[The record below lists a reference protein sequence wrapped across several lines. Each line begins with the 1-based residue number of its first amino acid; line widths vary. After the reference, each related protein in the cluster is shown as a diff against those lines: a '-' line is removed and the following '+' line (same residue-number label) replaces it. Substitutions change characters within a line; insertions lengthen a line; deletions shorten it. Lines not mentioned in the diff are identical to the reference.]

1 LSEPNIRDLV
11 EEPLQFAEQGYRKA
25 SNQTRLGMVLTLRA
39 VLISNQGEFAQA
51 FALAR
56 QALTLLPE
64 QDRQWRCRCL
74 TMLGLEA
81 ILSGQLTSARPLLQQ
96 ALAFGKIARWLP
108 VMQTATT
115 YLGEVCFSRGE
126 LQHAVGYFRQALAL
140 ANEQQDLSQLQ
151 LTLETGARMIHYE
164 RLPLYSLAGLAYER
178 NELEEAEHTLREAL
192 AQGQFVG
199 SHILTPGLL
208 LQVRLLYA
216 CGEGQQAREFLS
228 KLATGWQRPEVHRE
242 IQMCQAWLALTMGDI
257 ATAQNWATTYER
269 DAESVVLVRREEEG
283 LLLARLR
290 IAEGRAQEALDVLV
304 PWRQQACAQ
313 ERRHSELHLLVLEAL
328 ARQALGARA
337 QARETLLE
345 AVTKA
350 RSEGYQRLFLDE
362 GPAMEALLKST
373 LKEIQE
379 QDLATYVRRL
389 LYAFVQE
396 QAHAPSSRGQDT
408 SPLLEPLTPQE
419 QRVLHL
425 LAEGASNQQIATQ
438 LVISLVTVKKHVTN
452 LLGKLGA
459 ANRTQAIVRA
469 REYGLL

>member
-1 LSEPNIRDLV
+1 
-11 EEPLQFAEQGYRKA
+11 
-25 SNQTRLGMVLTLRA
+25 
-39 VLISNQGEFAQA
+39 
-51 FALAR
+51 
-56 QALTLLPE
+56 
-64 QDRQWRCRCL
+64 
-74 TMLGLEA
+74 MLGLEA

-208 LQVRLLYA
+208 LQVRLLSA

-290 IAEGRAQEALDVLV
+290 IAEG
-304 PWRQQACAQ
+304 
-313 ERRHSELHLLVLEAL
+313 
-328 ARQALGARA
+328 
-337 QARETLLE
+337 
-345 AVTKA
+345 
-350 RSEGYQRLFLDE
+350 
-362 GPAMEALLKST
+362 
-373 LKEIQE
+373 I
-379 QDLATYVRRL
+379 
-389 LYAFVQE
+389 
-396 QAHAPSSRGQDT
+396 T
-408 SPLLEPLTPQE
+408 SPGAGSPRTPGAGSTSAG
-419 QRVLHL
+419 QRNP
-425 LAEGASNQQIATQ
+425 A
-438 LVISLVTVKKHVTN
+438 
-452 LLGKLGA
+452 
-459 ANRTQAIVRA
+459 
-469 REYGLL
+469 